1 MKPQKHLVF
10 TRLLQVKLT
19 IVIAFYTVFPHIR
32 SPNCKGYRTRQPAL
46 YLKSLG
52 FDTYNHVVKTI
63 TLAACPLPHNTQ
75 DITDSF

>member
-10 TRLLQVKLT
+10 TRLLRVKLT

-32 SPNCKGYRTRQPAL
+32 SPSCKGYRTRQPAL

-52 FDTYNHVVKTI
+52 FDTYNHVVKDNYTGC
-63 TLAACPLPHNTQ
+63 LPLPHNTQ